1 MEEEVQVKQK
11 LPVWLS
17 LEHYASLTLKHRGP
31 LKKEGFLTRD
41 PRMVERK
48 KPGRRKARRKF
59 QFSKR

>member
-1 MEEEVQVKQK
+1 MAISRALVEYNVENR
-11 LPVWLS
+11 P
-17 LEHYASLTLKHRGP
+17 A

-48 KPGRRKARRKF
+48 KYGRRKARRKF